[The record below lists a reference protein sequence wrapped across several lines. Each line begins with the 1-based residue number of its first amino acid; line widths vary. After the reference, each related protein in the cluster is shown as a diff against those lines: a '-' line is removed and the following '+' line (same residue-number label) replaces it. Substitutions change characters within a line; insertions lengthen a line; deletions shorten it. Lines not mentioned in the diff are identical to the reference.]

1 MSTNGTIQSAGG
13 PLERLAT
20 LRVLVAYLG
29 EKDQFDWWPT
39 AFLTVTGQR
48 FLELNFPRTL
58 LSAGVTCVC
67 QAAKDLH
74 DQRIGH
80 AGAFHLFRLPHGLE
94 QDVHRFL
101 ATDDGR
107 DLVGLISGREQAVAG
122 LNALAEEEGAC
133 SEGPVRVAALGQCT
147 HRPSLRRVA
156 ACYRDAFERGHRT
169 FPYFTPA

>member
-1 MSTNGTIQSAGG
+1 MSTHGASLPVGG
-13 PLERLAT
+13 PLERLVA

-29 EKDQFDWWPT
+29 EADQFDWWPT

-58 LSAGVTCVC
+58 LSAGVASVC
-67 QAAKDLH
+67 QAAKNLH

-101 ATDDGR
+101 ATDGGR
-107 DLVGLISGREQAVAG
+107 DLVGLISGREHAVAG

-133 SEGPVRVAALGQCT
+133 SEGPVRVAALSQCT
-147 HRPSLRRVA
+147 HRPSLRKVA
-156 ACYRDAFERGHRT
+156 ACYRDAFEHGHRT